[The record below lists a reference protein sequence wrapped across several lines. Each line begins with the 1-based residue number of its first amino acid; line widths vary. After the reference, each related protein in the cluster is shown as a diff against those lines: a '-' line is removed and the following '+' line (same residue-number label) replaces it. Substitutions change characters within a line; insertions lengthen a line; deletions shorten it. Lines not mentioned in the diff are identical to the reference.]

1 MLIKT
6 NKFLNC
12 IKSMST
18 MSKFKSVLLA
28 IAIAIVFVFFIGFG
42 IASFY
47 KTPKY
52 EDFCGEREKFIDTV
66 TEQTCDELGGKWNSE
81 DFARPIARIESNQLL
96 CTKTSEKDD
105 AVTLNC
111 QTQEELDNRGY
122 CDRDFFCRG
131 EFDDVRE
138 IYNRNV
144 FIVATIIGIIALI
157 VGIVLKITSVSSG
170 LMGGSILLI
179 IYGIIRYWSGLQN
192 YGRFTVMG
200 IALIVLIWLGYK
212 KLKQ

>member
-1 MLIKT
+1 
-6 NKFLNC
+6 
-12 IKSMST
+12 
-18 MSKFKSVLLA
+18 MSKFKQVFLA
-28 IAIAIVFVFFIGFG
+28 IAIAIVFVFFVGFG
-42 IASFY
+42 IATFY

-66 TEQTCDELGGKWNSE
+66 TEQTCDELGGKWNSG
-81 DFARPIARIESNQLL
+81 DFARPITRVESNQLL

-122 CDRDFFCRG
+122 CDRDFVCRG

-144 FIVATIIGIIALI
+144 FIVATGIGIIVLIIGFAL
-157 VGIVLKITSVSSG
+157 KMASVSSG
-170 LMGGSILLI
+170 LMSGGILAI
-179 IYGIIRYWSGLQN
+179 IYGTIRYWSDLPDF
-192 YGRFTVMG
+192 GRFVILG
-200 IALIVLIWLGYK
+200 ITLIILIWLGYK

>member
-1 MLIKT
+1 
-6 NKFLNC
+6 
-12 IKSMST
+12 
-18 MSKFKSVLLA
+18 MSKFKHTLLA
-28 IAIAIVFVFFIGFG
+28 IAIAIVFVLFVGFG
-42 IASFY
+42 ISTFY

-66 TEQTCDELGGKWNSE
+66 TRQKCDEVGGKWNSG
-81 DFARPIARIESNQLL
+81 DLARPIARIESNQLL

-122 CDRDFFCRG
+122 CDRDFYCRG

-144 FIVATIIGIIALI
+144 FIVATGIGIITLI
-157 VGIVLKITSVSSG
+157 VGFALGMASVSSG
-170 LMGGSILLI
+170 LMGGGILAI
-179 IYGIIRYWSGLQN
+179 IYGTIRYWSDLPD
-192 YGRFTVMG
+192 YGRFIILG
-200 IALIVLIWLGYK
+200 ITLVILIWLGYK
-212 KLKQ
+212 RIRK